1 MQPITLCPV
10 YGYRSAELRPLS
22 LQFSEVL
29 LSDVT
34 VVGLLSFVQ
43 FDLVSGD
50 GFHEI
55 HEVLA
60 HHGSLELTWKKWN
73 CINLS
78 LNA

>member
-10 YGYRSAELRPLS
+10 YGYRSAELRSLS

-34 VVGLLSFVQ
+34 VVLSFVQ

-60 HHGSLELTWKKWN
+60 HHGSLELT
-73 CINLS
+73 
-78 LNA
+78 